1 MSTGGKV
8 LQMGPPSAER
18 NESRAA
24 SGPSKAVPG
33 TPVPFDA
40 AARAFRPRICRHR
53 AWTAPPSASTY

>member
-33 TPVPFDA
+33 IPVPFDA
-40 AARAFRPRICRHR
+40 AAPSRRQRRRHHHR
-53 AWTAPPSASTY
+53 QLVSDL